1 MKLIPQKMMRY
12 FQSDLSHTLVPLM
25 DVERAGFKWLSTG
38 DDPHMSVVVNLPAPG
53 WYEFEVMMEMEYQF
67 QATRLY
73 FDYGNGYEEND
84 SIALPLENKVMKSRY
99 FYLEELP
106 EKIRFDPQT
115 SEGIFDV
122 LRLMIRPI
130 AESVEIHKHIVNRL
144 INKHKRFQSLTGAN
158 TRKEIERIS
167 KQSKISWDRCAADFF
182 NLTYVDSIGSA
193 SSYPRWLSSV
203 ESQQSLAIDAL
214 LKKGFYLQPKIS
226 ILVPVYKPDPI
237 LFTKMMQSVLNQS
250 YPNWQLCLVD
260 DYSQNKELAAIMASW
275 SQKDARISLK
285 IRDQNGHISLTSN
298 DALDMAS
305 GEYCALL
312 DHDDELHT
320 HALAHVISA
329 INNHPNA
336 KVLYSDEDKLDISEN
351 RYDAHFKSDWN
362 RDLLYSQNFVSHL
375 GVYKKSLM
383 HQIGGFRIGYEGSQ
397 DYDLLLRC
405 VENCEDKD
413 IIHIPRIL
421 YHWRATEGS
430 TALSSDQKDYTES
443 AGIRALQD
451 HFTRLGK
458 NVSVTKGLM
467 PNTYRCS
474 WNQDQI
480 TNSQS
485 PLVSLLI
492 PTRDGVELLE
502 QCIESILKKTTY
514 PNYEIIILDNQSS
527 KPATHQYFKRIQED
541 DRVRV
546 EKYNYPFNFSGIN
559 NYGASFA
566 KGEILGLINN
576 DIEIISPD
584 WLSEM
589 VSHTLRMDIG
599 CVGAKL
605 YFENDSIQHGGVI
618 TGLGGVAGHSH
629 KYADRNDAGYFCRL
643 KLIQNMSAVTAAVLL
658 VRKEVFLQV
667 GGLDEALGVAFND
680 VDFCLKVD
688 KAGYRNLWTPYAEL
702 YHYESISRGSDE
714 SGEKKIRFDREISY
728 MKRKWGKRLLEDPFY
743 NENLTRVHENFEI
756 AGSRDVS

>member
-1 MKLIPQKMMRY
+1 MR
-12 FQSDLSHTLVPLM
+12 FRQPDFILTT
-25 DVERAGFKWLSTG
+25 A
-38 DDPHMSVVVNLPAPG
+38 
-53 WYEFEVMMEMEYQF
+53 
-67 QATRLY
+67 
-73 FDYGNGYEEND
+73 
-84 SIALPLENKVMKSRY
+84 IALPLENNVMSTRY
-99 FYLEELP
+99 FYLEKLP
-106 EKIRFDPQT
+106 EKVRFDPQT
-115 SEGIFDV
+115 SDGIFDV
-122 LRLMIRPI
+122 QRLMIRPI
-130 AESVEIHKHIVNRL
+130 AEDVDIRKNIANRL
-144 INKHKRFQSLTGAN
+144 MSKHKRFLSLNADN
-158 TRKEIERIS
+158 TQKEIERLS
-167 KQSKISWDRCAADFF
+167 KESNITWDRCAADFF

-193 SSYPRWLSSV
+193 SSYPRWLTVV
-203 ESQQSLAIDAL
+203 ELQQSLSIEAL
-214 LKKGFYLQPKIS
+214 LKKGFYYLPKIS

-237 LFTKMMQSVLNQS
+237 LFTKMIQSVCNQS
-250 YPNWQLCLVD
+250 YPNWELCLVD
-260 DYSQNKELAAIMASW
+260 DYSQSKELITIMESW
-275 SQKDARISLK
+275 STKDARINFKL
-285 IRDQNGHISLTSN
+285 RNDNGHISITSN
-298 DALDMAS
+298 DALAMAS

-312 DHDDELHT
+312 DHDDELHN
-320 HALAHVISA
+320 HALAHVIGA
-329 INNHPNA
+329 INNHSKA
-336 KVLYSDEDKLDISEN
+336 KVFYSDEDKLDISEN

-362 RDLLYSQNFVSHL
+362 RDLLYSQNYVSHL
-375 GVYKKSLM
+375 GVYQKSLLD
-383 HQIGGFRIGYEGSQ
+383 QVGGFRVGYEGSQ

-405 VENCEDKD
+405 IEKCEDKD

-430 TALSSDQKDYTES
+430 TALSSDQKGYTQS

-451 HFTRLGK
+451 HFRRLDQ
-458 NVSVTKGLM
+458 NVSVTEGLM

-480 TNSQS
+480 NNSQS

-502 QCIESILKKTTY
+502 QCIKSIIEKTTY

-527 KPATHQYFKRIQED
+527 KPDTHLYFKHIVED
-541 DRVRV
+541 KRVRV
-546 EKYNYPFNFSGIN
+546 IEYDFPFNFSGIN

-566 KGEILGLINN
+566 EGEILGLINN

-589 VSHTLRMDIG
+589 VSHATRADIG

-605 YFENDSIQHGGVI
+605 YFENDAIQHGGVI

-629 KYADRNDAGYFCRL
+629 KYADRHDPGYFCRL
-643 KLIQNMSAVTAAVLL
+643 KLVQNMSAVTAAVLL

-667 GGLDEALGVAFND
+667 GGLDETLGVAFND

-714 SGEKKIRFDREISY
+714 SGEKKIRFDREATYIK
-728 MKRKWGKRLLEDPFY
+728 MKWGNRLLEDPFY
-743 NENLTRVHENFEI
+743 NENLTKVQENFEI
-756 AGSRDVS
+756 AGARERG